1 LLDRID
7 LFLEVP
13 KLPTHDL
20 TNHLEAEPS
29 SIIRER
35 VEQARRIQR
44 ERLVTTKLQTNA
56 EMTSEQ
62 VRRTI
67 TLTSEAQVLLKH
79 AIERYQLSGRSY
91 FRLLKVGQT
100 IADLAN
106 QKEVQAEHIAEALSY
121 QAGVDPSPAP
131 RTPYPRPTTQSLRR
145 ATPSHVC
152 GRGVS
157 RCST

>member
-1 LLDRID
+1 MNPCPCGFATDPDRPCVCPPLHLLRYQKKLSGPLLDRID

-121 QAGVDPSPAP
+121 RQG
-131 RTPYPRPTTQSLRR
+131 
-145 ATPSHVC
+145 
-152 GRGVS
+152 
-157 RCST
+157 